1 MKISNYTKAVI
12 FLLLLTALGSSVYAQ
27 TLPSQQP
34 HSAQSGS
41 STTVLGSG
49 SFPYVLVAVIV
60 IIIVVV
66 VAVIAI
72 IRQSKKKNMH
82 PQPTTEKALVICPKC
97 YNRID
102 AVNDFCPKCGTD
114 IRPKNTQ

>member
-1 MKISNYTKAVI
+1 MKINIIAFVT
-12 FLLLLTALGSSVYAQ
+12 FLLLLTALSSSVYAQ

-41 STTVLGSG
+41 STTVLGSS
-49 SFPYVLVAVIV
+49 SFPYVLVALIV

-66 VAVIAI
+66 VVVVAI
-72 IRQSKKKNMH
+72 ILQSKKKNIQ
-82 PQPTTEKALVICPKC
+82 PQQTTQKAIVICPKC

-102 AVNDFCPKCGTD
+102 ADNNFCPMCATD
-114 IRPKNTQ
+114 LRPKTIQ

>member
-72 IRQSKKKNMH
+72 IRQSKK
-82 PQPTTEKALVICPKC
+82 EKYAPSAN
-97 YNRID
+97 NRKSLSYLSEMLQSD
-102 AVNDFCPKCGTD
+102 
-114 IRPKNTQ
+114 